1 MEPDSDFNEKKE
13 KALQD
18 KMAKLKSSLTKSN
31 LAQINTQA
39 AQLKKFQAE
48 PDSPED
54 AATIPKLKLDD
65 IQQSIETIPSQNSL
79 IGGVPALEHDLFTNG
94 IAYVDLAFDI
104 AHVPEELQPY
114 LPLMGKIIT
123 GMGAAGFTYE
133 EMAKRIA
140 LTMGG
145 FGYDLATGFSAD
157 ASTNWQKMV
166 FSFSVALPQS
176 TGSNKYC
183 ERYYLRRRFERI
195 RAHA

>member
-1 MEPDSDFNEKKE
+1 MILKYFQKMTKQWFLDNPHRILAIMEPDADFNEKKE
-13 KALQD
+13 KAYQE
-18 KMAKLKSSLTKSN
+18 KMAKLKSSLTESE
-31 LAQINTQA
+31 LAQINAQA
-39 AQLKKFQAE
+39 TELKKFQSE
-48 PDSPED
+48 PDSPEA
-54 AATIPKLKLDD
+54 AATIPKLKIED
-65 IQQSIETIPSQNSL
+65 IPRSIETIPTQNTL

-140 LTMGG
+140 LKMGG

-157 ASTNWQKMV
+157 AR
-166 FSFSVALPQS
+166 
-176 TGSNKYC
+176 NKLA
-183 ERYYLRRRFERI
+183 EDDFFF
-195 RAHA
+195 